1 MRWVNKARLRLRS
14 LFHRSRLDRDLDH
27 ELQFYLDTETAK
39 HRAAG
44 LGPAESAQAAR
55 RSLGNVIRVKE
66 ECRDARGLNALD
78 DARQDLRY
86 AGRALL
92 RSPGFTVAA
101 TLIVALGIGANATVF
116 AVVNAVL
123 FRSPPYHDPD
133 RVVSIYQ
140 DSDSGDPASSSFPA
154 TRDMAAYRDVFSGV
168 AATSSATITWEAG
181 DGPRPALI
189 EFVTASYLPVF
200 GIEPRMGRWFDPA
213 YDQVGAGHYA
223 VVSHRTWRT
232 QFGADPDVVGR
243 AIRMGAEVVTIVGVG
258 PEGFNGSGGPLVTDF
273 WLSIS
278 SVGVGGPFRI
288 ANLERRQD
296 HWYDVRARLAPDVT
310 VAQAQSAMDGLAARL
325 ADEFPDMNLGR
336 RITVFGPGQVVIHP
350 SVDGALVPA
359 SAVLLSIVGLV
370 LVLACANLA
379 NLQIVRGFSRGHEVA
394 IRRALGASRGRVAR
408 LFLTE
413 SILLACL
420 GGAVGLLLARW
431 SLDFLP
437 LLAGPVA
444 AAMGGAGSLDVSMD
458 LRVVLYALG
467 LTLGTGVLFGLAP
480 ALRSARSGVAG
491 VLREEGH
498 STSPGRRAT
507 LLRNGLVAVQVAV
520 SLVLLV
526 GASLLTRSLVKIHQ
540 VDPGVDTDRLA
551 YVATG
556 FGQGDVSPEER
567 SARLEELMDR
577 ATALPG
583 VTAVAFT
590 SRLPVQPGR
599 STTTVVEGYTPPTG
613 TGSVELEAAF
623 VSDRYFETVG
633 LRVMSGRAFG
643 RQDTLGTMPVVLVNE
658 TAARRFWGNTNPDGW
673 RVRPEANPDGW
684 VQVVGVVE
692 DSKVESLDE
701 RPTPMLIYPVRQS
714 PSSGYV
720 LVRTTGDP
728 RALLPGLRAAL
739 QAVSP
744 DLPLSALGTL
754 RSRLAG
760 ALVVPTI
767 ATRMLGAF
775 SLLAILLASLGLYGV
790 VSFSVSRRSP
800 EMGIRIAMGALRSQ
814 LIHMVMREMLATVAV
829 GLALGLGLAM
839 LTAPALEPVLYQV
852 PAVDPVSFV
861 FGAVLL
867 VAVATLATYLPA
879 RRAAGV
885 DPVVAAQGSLAVRRK
900 ATA

>member
-1 MRWVNKARLRLRS
+1 MQWLDKARLRLRS
-14 LFHRSRLDRDLDH
+14 FFRRSRVEHELDD
-27 ELQFYLDTETAK
+27 ELQFYLAAEIAK
-39 HRAAG
+39 HLATG
-44 LGPAESAQAAR
+44 LSPAESARAAR
-55 RSLGNVIRVKE
+55 RALGNVTRVKE

-78 DARQDLRY
+78 DAQQDIRY

-92 RSPGFTVAA
+92 RSPGFTLAA

-116 AVVNAVL
+116 TVVNAVL
-123 FRSPPYHDPD
+123 FRPPPYHDPD

-140 DSDSGDPASSSFPA
+140 DSDAGDPTSSSFPA
-154 TRDMAAYRDVFSGV
+154 TRDMATYRDVFSGV
-168 AATSSATITWEAG
+168 AATSRSTITWEAE
-181 DGPRPALI
+181 DGPRRALI

-200 GIEPRMGRWFDPA
+200 GVEPSMGRWFEPA
-213 YDQVGAGHYA
+213 YDRVGAGNYA
-223 VVSHRTWRT
+223 VVNHRTWRI
-232 QFGADPDVVGR
+232 QFGADPGVVGR
-243 AIRMGAEVVTIVGVG
+243 AIRMGGEVVTIVGVG

-278 SVGVGGPFRI
+278 SAGVGGTLRI

-296 HWYDVRARLAPDVT
+296 HWYDVRARLAPGVT

-325 ADEFPDMNLGR
+325 AEEFPDMNRGR
-336 RITVFGPGQVVIHP
+336 GITVFGPGQVVIHP
-350 SVDGALVPA
+350 SVDGMLVPA
-359 SAVLLSIVGLV
+359 AAVLLGIVGLV
-370 LVLACANLA
+370 LILACANLA
-379 NLQIVRGFSRGHEVA
+379 NLQIVRGFSRGREVA

-408 LFLTE
+408 LFLAE
-413 SILLACL
+413 SILLAFL
-420 GGAVGLLLARW
+420 GGGVGLLLARW
-431 SLDFLP
+431 SLDFVP

-444 AAMGGAGSLDVSMD
+444 AAIGGAGDLDVSMD

-498 STSPGRRAT
+498 STSPGKRAA

-526 GASLLTRSLVKIHQ
+526 GASLLTRSLVNIQQ

-551 YVATG
+551 FVATG
-556 FGQGDVSPEER
+556 FDQGNASPEER
-567 SARLEELMDR
+567 TARMAELLDR

-590 SRLPVQPGR
+590 TRLPVQPGGSR
-599 STTTVVEGYTPPTG
+599 TTVVEGYTPPTG
-613 TGSVELEAAF
+613 TGSVELEAAA
-623 VSDRYFETVG
+623 VSDDYFETVG
-633 LRVMSGRAFG
+633 LRVTSGRAFG
-643 RQDTLGTMPVVLVNE
+643 RQDTLGTLPVALVNE
-658 TAARRFWGNTNPDGW
+658 TAARRFWGKTSPEGW
-673 RVRPEANPDGW
+673 RVRPEGNPDGW
-684 VQVVGVVE
+684 VEVVGVVE
-692 DSKVESLDE
+692 DSKVSSLDE

-714 PSSGYV
+714 PASGYV
-720 LVRTTGDP
+720 LVRTDGDP
-728 RALLPGLRAAL
+728 GALLPGLRDAL
-739 QAVSP
+739 LAVSP
-744 DLPLSALGTL
+744 NLPLSALGTL

-760 ALVVPTI
+760 ALAMPTI

-800 EMGIRIAMGALRSQ
+800 EMGIRIAMGAERSQ
-814 LIHMVMREMLATVAV
+814 LILMVMREMLVTVTV
-829 GLALGLGLAM
+829 GLTMGIGLAM
-839 LTAPALEPVLYQV
+839 LTAPALEPMLYQV
-852 PAVDPVSFV
+852 PAVDTLSCV
-861 FGAVLL
+861 FGSVLL

-885 DPVVAAQGSLAVRRK
+885 DPVVALRTR
-900 ATA
+900 